1 MRLRSLVLALF
12 VIPGLAAAQGSDPV
26 AGAWEMV
33 SNRNLTTGQAQPQQ
47 SPALR
52 VVYANGHYAQFR
64 AAANRAKIDVPREK
78 MTRDQ
83 LFERGN
89 IQGQFGTY
97 LVAGTT
103 MTRKILSAANPN
115 IEGQEGTVEFR
126 IQGDTMTVIA
136 TNAQGQKGEQVFRR
150 LR

>member
-1 MRLRSLVLALF
+1 MRICCLVLTL
-12 VIPGLAAAQGSDPV
+12 LAVPVLATAQGADPV

-33 SNRNLTTGQAQPQQ
+33 SNRNLTTGEAQQQ
-47 SPALR
+47 QTPPLR
-52 VVYANGHYAQFR
+52 VVYASGHYAQFR
-64 AAANRAKIDVPREK
+64 AAAGRAKIDVPRDK

-97 LVAGTT
+97 RVAGST

>member
-1 MRLRSLVLALF
+1 MPRRSLVLALF
-12 VIPGLAAAQGSDPV
+12 LIPGLAGAQGSDPV

-47 SPALR
+47 TPALR

-64 AAANRAKIDVPREK
+64 AQANRAKIDVPREK

-97 LVAGTT
+97 RVAGST

-126 IQGDTMTVIA
+126 IQGDTLTVIT